1 MLAMLQVRSMEQQV
15 EQVSL
20 KPSRPCYADRYTKYR
35 VSVLQSKCSTL
46 VKSLFLDQSE
56 KFRFK
61 YTVFAQHV
69 VYTKFS

>member
-1 MLAMLQVRSMEQQV
+1 MLAMLLVRSMEQQV

-20 KPSRPCYADRYTKYR
+20 KPSRACYADRYTKYR
-35 VSVLQSKCSTL
+35 VSVLKSKCSTL